1 MTSCDKPLEE
11 LSAYLDGELGLEE
24 ARTFQHHLSS
34 CTSCQEKV
42 KVLAALEEAV
52 TRSTEVSPAPQA
64 LYRYVSSL
72 ARPSLWSSLC
82 HARTVKTALAVV
94 LILAATSVAGRWWQ
108 RERQGKPEEL
118 AQVLV
123 ATHVHY
129 LQVPDALEISSAD
142 PTIVTNWFR
151 GRVPF
156 LVKIPQLN
164 DVHLLGGRLC
174 PLLGQQAALVFYEC
188 EGKRL
193 SLFTLAGE
201 AILSEEKIQVTN
213 RDNSRCLRS
222 FGKHALCFYRLESV
236 VLAIVT
242 EGPEMEEI
250 ATNLFR
256 SLAE

>member
-1 MTSCDKPLEE
+1 
-11 LSAYLDGELGLEE
+11 
-24 ARTFQHHLSS
+24 
-34 CTSCQEKV
+34 
-42 KVLAALEEAV
+42 
-52 TRSTEVSPAPQA
+52 
-64 LYRYVSSL
+64 
-72 ARPSLWSSLC
+72 
-82 HARTVKTALAVV
+82 VKTALAAV
-94 LILAATSVAGRWWQ
+94 LILAVASVAGWWWQ
-108 RERQGKPEEL
+108 LEREGKHEEL

-129 LQVPDALEISSAD
+129 LQVPGALEIASAD
-142 PTIVTNWFR
+142 PTIVSNWFR

-156 LVKIPQLN
+156 PVRIPQLA
-164 DVHLLGGRLC
+164 DVYLLGGRLC

-201 AILSEEKIQVTN
+201 AILSSEEKRQMRN
-213 RDNSRCLRS
+213 RDNSHCLRG

-242 EGPEMEEI
+242 EGSEMEEI